1 MQGFNDKLDRIP
13 KFYCG
18 AATGGCDL
26 LRLTPESMSE
36 ALDIGARD
44 GYFSLLLADRFA
56 KVTALDLTEPDI
68 QHPKICCV

>member
-1 MQGFNDKLDRIP
+1 MSLTEYRNSTAEQQR
-13 KFYCG
+13 
-18 AATGGCDL
+18 AADL
-26 LRLTPESMSE
+26 LRLTPESGQE